1 MQYENSMNTE
11 VQEILLQKILMRE
24 RIQITSGR
32 HRRTSFS
39 LLIIYGFTAVLAV
52 SFFAYLNGLT
62 WELIGLAG
70 LLGFS
75 FFPLYSMCKK
85 IADVTA
91 KGDALLVNQF
101 SHPCKVTSIK
111 SVSKVKT
118 LHLFS
123 FSVTSLTF
131 FLDGDKRKV
140 LLINKN
146 SQKQNKPDS
155 IIRFIMKAA

>member
-75 FFPLYSMCKK
+75 FFPLYKK
-85 IADVTA
+85 KFPTKSLFLKTKPLIMDYITSIN
-91 KGDALLVNQF
+91 KKQIKMEKMDKFLYFFYKNLLVDF
-101 SHPCKVTSIK
+101 YSTRVVIA
-111 SVSKVKT
+111 
-118 LHLFS
+118 L
-123 FSVTSLTF
+123 
-131 FLDGDKRKV
+131 
-140 LLINKN
+140 
-146 SQKQNKPDS
+146 
-155 IIRFIMKAA
+155 